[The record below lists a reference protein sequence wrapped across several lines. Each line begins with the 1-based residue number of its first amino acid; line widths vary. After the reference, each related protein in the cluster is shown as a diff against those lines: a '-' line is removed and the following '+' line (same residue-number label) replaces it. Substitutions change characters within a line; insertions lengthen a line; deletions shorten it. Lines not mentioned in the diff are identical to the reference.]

1 MWRTSCLKYSW
12 IKQSC
17 IAIVYIYK
25 YIYISSIWIRMPF
38 DWHFTKSPQNFSPP
52 RGNKKYASEEWSTER
67 PFSEAKRASHC
78 RCPRSWTL
86 ESLASFQTPQRK
98 HKQTNVVFS
107 RDCHKNGL
115 GFQLVSPISPLLSNY
130 LTGTAM
136 EQFSRWVATAT
147 VPDLP
152 PEHVHATCSNSYG
165 RSDMYQSYA
174 GLVAV

>member
-1 MWRTSCLKYSW
+1 
-12 IKQSC
+12 
-17 IAIVYIYK
+17 
-25 YIYISSIWIRMPF
+25 MPF

-115 GFQLVSPISPLLSNY
+115 GFKLVSPISPLLSSYSTWQVLPRNNSQDG
-130 LTGTAM
+130 LPWLQFQTCHLNMSMQHVPTAM
-136 EQFSRWVATAT
+136 VGLIRINLMLDWLQFNHFFW
-147 VPDLP
+147 
-152 PEHVHATCSNSYG
+152 G
-165 RSDMYQSYA
+165 I
-174 GLVAV
+174 